1 MTVRTVP
8 LSSPEAGDPR
18 MEGSV
23 AERVAAVA
31 ALSAEGW
38 RLAGRPLPA
47 YSRSTMP
54 VVITTLWE
62 HSGRL

>member
-1 MTVRTVP
+1 
-8 LSSPEAGDPR
+8 